1 MTKEEMTKEEMIK
14 LYSSARYIQDFVKAS
29 AIALGVVGVAAVIV
43 FGFLL
48 F

>member
-1 MTKEEMTKEEMIK
+1 MTKEEMIK
-14 LYSSARYIQDFVKAS
+14 LYVSAKYLQDFAKGSV
-29 AIALGVVGVAAVIV
+29 IALGIVCVAAVIV

>member
-1 MTKEEMTKEEMIK
+1 MTKEEMIK
-14 LYSSARYIQDFVKAS
+14 LYASAKYLQDFAKGSV
-29 AIALGVVGVAAVIV
+29 IALGIVCVAAVIV

>member
-1 MTKEEMTKEEMIK
+1 MTKEEMIK
-14 LYSSARYIQDFVKAS
+14 LYASAKYLQDFAKAS